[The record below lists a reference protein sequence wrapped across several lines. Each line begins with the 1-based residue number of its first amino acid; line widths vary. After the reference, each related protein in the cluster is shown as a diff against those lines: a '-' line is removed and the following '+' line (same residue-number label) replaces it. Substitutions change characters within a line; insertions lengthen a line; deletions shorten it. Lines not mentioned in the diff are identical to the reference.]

1 MAIRKT
7 SSYFD
12 KIESDIKSN
21 QSTLNLIL
29 GALIVVVVGVLAFN
43 YFNKDDIPDLGPAEQ
58 TESNDVSPENLPGN
72 YTIKEGDTL
81 FMIAQK
87 YYQDGYQYTEIATA
101 NKLENPNAIEV
112 GQVLEIPKLEEIAL
126 ASPAASTQS
135 TDQSPTP
142 AVGGGNTTIWGAK
155 IEGDNYTVVEGDW
168 LSTIAARAYGD
179 IMAYDKIAKAN
190 NIANPDVIEIGMQ
203 LTLPR

>member
-1 MAIRKT
+1 MATNKS

-43 YFNKDDIPDLGPAEQ
+43 YFNKNNTPDLGPAEQ
-58 TESNDVSPENLPGN
+58 TEQMDVSPDNLPGK

-81 FMIAQK
+81 FSIAQK

-101 NKLENPNAIEV
+101 NKLENPNTIEV
-112 GQVLEIPKLEEIAL
+112 DQVLEIPKLEETAL
-126 ASPAASTQS
+126 ASPAASAQL
-135 TDQSPTP
+135 DQSPTP

-155 IEGDNYTVVEGDW
+155 IEGDSYTVVEGDW

-179 IMAYDKIAKAN
+179 IMAYGKIAKAN
-190 NIANPDVIEIGMQ
+190 NIADPNVIEIGMQ
-203 LTLPR
+203 LELPR